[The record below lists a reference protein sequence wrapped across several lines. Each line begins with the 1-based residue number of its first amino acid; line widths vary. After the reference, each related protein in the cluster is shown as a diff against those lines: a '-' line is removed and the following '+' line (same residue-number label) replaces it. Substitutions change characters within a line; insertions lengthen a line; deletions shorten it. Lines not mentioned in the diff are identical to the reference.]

1 MCQTN
6 KLEYQE
12 RLEAVTLPTLQYRR
26 FRADMIETYKITHGH
41 FEDNCVKHL
50 FEMKSTNM
58 RDHQYVI
65 KIIHSKNATRRNY
78 FALRV
83 ASVWSSLFSDNVES
97 VSLKVIKKKL
107 GDHCLTRNIVFDQNY
122 DFLNALSSFFLV
134 ASFNC
139 FIQFQVYLFLLLDIL
154 SHRYFLRYVFN
165 KLFCCLL

>member
-1 MCQTN
+1 M
-6 KLEYQE
+6 
-12 RLEAVTLPTLQYRR
+12 PTLHYRR
-26 FRADMIETYKITHGH
+26 FRTDRIETYKITHGY
-41 FEDNCVKHL
+41 FEDNCVKVL
-50 FEMKSTNM
+50 CEMTSTNT
-58 RDHQYVI
+58 RGHQYTI
-65 KIIHSKNATRRNY
+65 NIRYSNLTARRNY

-97 VSLKVIKKKL
+97 ISLKVIKKKL